1 MVRLPETIYASFA
14 DVRSARKAVGAL
26 LDKGVKEENLSMITR
41 QTDFAGEEE
50 EVEDTH
56 AQERSAEHGL
66 TTTTRKDV
74 VSGAK
79 KGGAVG
85 LGIGA
90 VVAIASMVVP
100 GFGVVAGGGALA
112 TALGGAIGA
121 TAAGAVAGGAV
132 GYLKDQGVAEEIVHR
147 YAEVLETEGAVVSVD
162 LPSGDVTEDDVH
174 WVFDKYGGMNV
185 HATPAVVAAGIDES

>member
-1 MVRLPETIYASFA
+1 
-14 DVRSARKAVGAL
+14 
-26 LDKGVKEENLSMITR
+26 
-41 QTDFAGEEE
+41 EE

-79 KGGAVG
+79 NGGAVG